1 MTVAFV
7 SSFLQL
13 EEAGEAEEDLV
24 VGRRGEEVEAA
35 VEGRGKVST
44 S

>member
-1 MTVAFV
+1 MLLHI
-7 SSFLQL
+7 FLQL

-24 VGRRGEEVEAA
+24 VGRRGEEAEADVA
-35 VEGRGKVST
+35 VHGKVST